1 MPRVVIVLGVAAVAF
16 WVYTVVD
23 VLLTDRGRVRAFP
36 KPVWAVGV
44 VVLPVIGGLLWLV
57 VGKAR
62 RSGSGRVGSSVAPD
76 DDPAFLNTL
85 SRDEVAK
92 RAEQEEGLRRLE
104 QELADLDD
112 DTPADP
118 ER

>member
-1 MPRVVIVLGVAAVAF
+1 MTRLLIVLVVVAVAF
-16 WVYTVVD
+16 TVYTLVD
-23 VLLTDRGRVRAFP
+23 VLLTERSRVRAFP
-36 KPVWAVGV
+36 KPLWAVGV
-44 VVLPVIGGLLWLV
+44 VVLPVIGGVLWLV

-62 RSGSGRVGSSVAPD
+62 RTGPGARPIAPD
-76 DDPAFLNTL
+76 DDPAFLRTL
-85 SRDEVAK
+85 SSEEIAK
-92 RAEQEEGLRRLE
+92 RAEQDERLRQLE

>member
-1 MPRVVIVLGVAAVAF
+1 MTRLLIVLLVIAIAF
-16 WVYTVVD
+16 TIYTFVD
-23 VLLTDRGRVRAFP
+23 VLLTERSRVRAFP
-36 KPVWAVGV
+36 KVLWAVV
-44 VVLPVIGGLLWLV
+44 VVLLPVIGGLLWLF

-62 RSGSGRVGSSVAPD
+62 RPARSASRPVAPD
-76 DDPAFLNTL
+76 DDPSFLSSLNH
-85 SRDEVAK
+85 DEIAK
-92 RAEQEEGLRRLE
+92 RAEQDERLRRLE

>member
-1 MPRVVIVLGVAAVAF
+1 VIVLGVAAIAF
-16 WVYTVVD
+16 WVYTIVD
-23 VLLTDRGRVRAFP
+23 VLLTERTRFRAFP

-44 VVLPVIGGLLWLV
+44 ALLPVIGGLLWLG

-62 RSGSGRVGSSVAPD
+62 RAGRSARPVAPD
-76 DDPAFLNTL
+76 DDPAFLSTL

-92 RAEQEEGLRRLE
+92 RAEQDERLRRLE

>member
-1 MPRVVIVLGVAAVAF
+1 MPRVWIVLGVVAIAF
-16 WVYTVVD
+16 WIYTIVD
-23 VLLTDRGRVRAFP
+23 VFLTDRSRMRAFP
-36 KPVWAVGV
+36 KQFWAVLV
-44 VVLPVIGGLLWLV
+44 SLLPVIGGLLWLV

-62 RSGSGRVGSSVAPD
+62 RIGGGSRPIAPD

-85 SRDEVAK
+85 SSDEISK
-92 RAEQEEGLRRLE
+92 RAEQDERLRRLE